1 MSKTASFWLVAALT
15 AVIAAPAAAQDA
27 DREKARALIA
37 QVMGGQAPVGQPAGA
52 AGAQSQQGPTVELTS
67 EQAVARALDKNLTL
81 ASQRITPETW
91 DLAIAATL
99 ANYKPN
105 LTSAFS
111 NQSAVQLNT
120 NLFAGGN
127 RVTQD
132 TQTLVGRARAERV
145 EGRRQLYGELHQLR
159 VPPAMRRIRPSI
171 PAISRA
177 SRRSDI
183 QPLLKN
189 FKIDPNRALVQSNRI
204 SQDISEIALKS
215 TTAST
220 VAQVRN
226 AYWELVYAR
235 QAVDAAQASLDLAS
249 KLVADNRSRVEIG
262 TMAPIDVVQ
271 AQADEATRR
280 QTLVNAQATLRN
292 DELALKRLIVS
303 GTDDELWRATIVP
316 TDLPTAA
323 PQAVDLEAAVQVALQ
338 NRTDIATTRKNLEST
353 DVQLR
358 TLVNQTLP
366 QLDFIGTYTLNG
378 RGGTGLHARP
388 AAIRS
393 TSSTPS
399 RAAISMRSR
408 GIGTID
414 APTWNA
420 LVQFALPLGI
430 SAPKAN
436 VARQRL
442 LRRQTE
448 ADLKAAEL
456 TIATDVT
463 TAALAIRNSLEAMQA
478 ATAARE
484 LSQKR
489 LEAAQSKFEVG
500 MSNNFEVLQAQRD
513 LADARNR
520 ELRETLN
527 YQRALVDFERSQVS
541 PPASRD
547 SGVGHRSAIAF
558 VTIRPAKRV
567 IMARRQWS

>member
-1 MSKTASFWLVAALT
+1 VRKTASFWIVAAV
-15 AVIAAPAAAQDA
+15 AAGMAAPAAAQDA

-37 QVMGGQAPVGQPAGA
+37 QVMAGQTPAPQGVTAPQEP
-52 AGAQSQQGPTVELTS
+52 SGPTIELTS

-81 ASQRITPETW
+81 ASERITPETW
-91 DLAIAATL
+91 DLQIAATL

-132 TQTLVGRARAERV
+132 TQAWSGGLAQNVWWGGGNYVVNFTNNRAASDATNSTVNPSYQSGLRAQYV
-145 EGRRQLYGELHQLR
+145 
-159 VPPAMRRIRPSI
+159 
-171 PAISRA
+171 
-177 SRRSDI
+177 

-189 FKIDPNRALVQSNRI
+189 FKIDQNRALVQTNKI
-204 SQDISEIALKS
+204 SQDISEIALKA

-220 VAQVRN
+220 VASVRN

-280 QTLVNAQATLRN
+280 QTLVSAQATLRN
-292 DELALKRLIVS
+292 NELALKQLIVS
-303 GTDDELWRATIVP
+303 GTDDELWRSTIVP
-316 TDLPTAA
+316 TDVPTSA
-323 PQAVDLEAAVQVALQ
+323 PQAIDLEAAVQIALSQ
-338 NRTDIATTRKNLEST
+338 RTDLLTTKKNLEST

-358 TLVNQTLP
+358 TFVNQTLP

-378 RGGTGLHARP
+378 RGGTGLQRDPQNPLNIINTIPGGYIDAL
-388 AAIRS
+388 
-393 TSSTPS
+393 
-399 RAAISMRSR
+399 R

-420 LVQFALPLGI
+420 QVQFALPLGI

-442 LRRQTE
+442 IRRQTE
-448 ADLKAAEL
+448 AQIKNAEL
-456 TIATDVT
+456 QIATDVT
-463 TAALAIRNSLEAMQA
+463 SAALNIRNSLEGMQA
-478 ATAARE
+478 ANVARE

-513 LADARNR
+513 LADARNA
-520 ELRETLN
+520 ELRQTLN

-541 PPASRD
+541 PPR
-547 SGVGHRSAIAF
+547 
-558 VTIRPAKRV
+558 
-567 IMARRQWS
+567 

>member
-1 MSKTASFWLVAALT
+1 VSKTASFWLVAGLT
-15 AVIAAPAAAQDA
+15 AVIAAPAAAQNA

-37 QVMGGQAPVGQPAGA
+37 QVMGGQTPVGQPAGA
-52 AGAQSQQGPTVELTS
+52 AGAQAQQGPTVELTS
-67 EQAVARALDKNLTL
+67 EEAVARALDKNLTL

-91 DLAIAATL
+91 DLQIAATL

-127 RVTQD
+127 RVTND
-132 TQTLVGRARAERV
+132 TQAWSGGLAQNVWKGGGNYTVNFTNNRVATDATNSTVNPSYQSGLRA
-145 EGRRQLYGELHQLR
+145 QY
-159 VPPAMRRIRPSI
+159 
-171 PAISRA
+171 
-177 SRRSDI
+177 I

-204 SQDISEIALKS
+204 SQDISEIALKA

-220 VAQVRN
+220 VAAVRG

-235 QAVDAAQASLDLAS
+235 QAVDAAQSSLDLAS

-292 DELALKRLIVS
+292 DELALKQLIVS

-323 PQAVDLEAAVQVALQ
+323 PQAIDLEAAVQIALQ

-378 RGGTGLHARP
+378 RGGTGLLRD
-388 AAIRS
+388 
-393 TSSTPS
+393 PS
-399 RAAISMRSR
+399 NPLVISNTIP
-408 GIGTID
+408 GGYIDALKGVGTID

-463 TAALAIRNSLEAMQA
+463 TAALNIRNSLEAMQA
-478 ATAARE
+478 ANVARE

-541 PPASRD
+541 PR
-547 SGVGHRSAIAF
+547 
-558 VTIRPAKRV
+558 
-567 IMARRQWS
+567 